1 MNAAEAQ
8 ARIEEDTQWQ
18 SAPALSSGEIARLLL
33 RARTTDS
40 AGREPGDA
48 GYVAT
53 YTERSVRAAIAV
65 GWQWKAGKAIALTD
79 VAVGDVRVSGR
90 GNLHGYCLAMARRFG
105 GGQIAGIGTLTTP
118 TVLSEGFDLDLE
130 AAGLREDA

>member
-1 MNAAEAQ
+1 MDSTEAQ

-18 SAPALSSGEIARLLL
+18 TAPALSSGEIARLVL

-40 AGREPGDA
+40 LGRNPGDT

-53 YTERSVRAAIAV
+53 YTDRSVRSATAV

-90 GNLHGYCLAMARRFG
+90 GNQHGYCLAMARRFG
-105 GGQIAGIGTLTTP
+105 GGQTAGLGTLTTP
-118 TVLSEGFDLDLE
+118 TVLSDGYDLDLSLP
-130 AAGLREDA
+130 GLREDA